1 MTKPKLYELG
11 EKKKRF
17 TVEAY
22 LKYVDDDYR
31 EKAKE
36 ALDAA
41 FERHEFAPFV
51 VMPGKRMQMPNGM
64 MYVEPVEVDRPEG
77 DK

>member
-1 MTKPKLYELG
+1 MTKQKLYELG
-11 EKKKRF
+11 DRKKRF
-17 TVEAY
+17 TVDAY
-22 LKYVDDDYR
+22 LEYVDEDYR
-31 EKAKE
+31 QTAKE

-51 VMPGKRMQMPNGM
+51 VMPGKRVKMPNGM
-64 MYVEPVEVDRPEG
+64 LYVEPVEVDRPEE